1 MSFGMYLPN
10 LKHLRYLV
18 ALNQHQHF
26 HKAAQACFV
35 SQSTLSSA
43 ILKLEQQL
51 GCQLIERNNKSFL
64 FTSQGN
70 AFVEKTR
77 KLLVDANDLVNS
89 AKHYGQTD
97 GGVFNIGCIPTI
109 APYLLTDLV
118 PACQQALK
126 NLLIYFHEDTTDN
139 LLNMLKN
146 GDVDVVILALPIAQS
161 GFESQV
167 VGKDHFFAAGDP
179 KLMAEFIEKQD
190 YQCLPEKSVFLL
202 SNEHCLTKHAISAC
216 KLSGTSRINPFSA
229 TSLATLVQMTAY
241 HQGFTFLPEMAVKK
255 GLSKAEGLTIEK
267 LSGNVYREIALMRR
281 STSTETPIYQKISAI
296 LINLLK

>member
-1 MSFGMYLPN
+1 MYLPN

-18 ALNQHQHF
+18 ALHQHQHF

-51 GCQLIERNNKSFL
+51 GCHLIERDNKSFL
-64 FTSQGN
+64 FTNQGN
-70 AFVEKTR
+70 EFVEKAR
-77 KLLVDANDLVNS
+77 KLLVDANDLVNF
-89 AKHYGQTD
+89 AKQQGEVE

-118 PACQQALK
+118 PACQQKLK
-126 NLLIYFHEDTTDN
+126 KLLIYFREDTTDN
-139 LLNMLKN
+139 LLQMLKN
-146 GDVDVVILALPIAQS
+146 GELDVVILALPIAHS

-167 VGKDHFFAAGDP
+167 VGKDHFFAAGAP
-179 KLMAEFIEKQD
+179 SLMVEFSKQQS
-190 YQCLPEKSVFLL
+190 YQCLPEHSVFLL
-202 SNEHCLTKHAISAC
+202 SNEHCLTEHAISAC
-216 KLSGTSRINPFSA
+216 KLADTSRINAFSA

-241 HQGFTFLPEMAVKK
+241 HQGFTFLPEMAVSK
-255 GLSKAEGLTIEK
+255 GFGKAEGLTIEK
-267 LSGNVYREIALMRR
+267 LPGDVYREIALLRR
-281 STSTETPIYQKISAI
+281 STSAETPIYQKLSAI

>member
-1 MSFGMYLPN
+1 MYLPN

-18 ALNQHQHF
+18 ALHQHQHF

-51 GCQLIERNNKSFL
+51 GCQLIERDNKSFL
-64 FTSQGN
+64 FTNQGN
-70 AFVEKTR
+70 EFVEKAR
-77 KLLVDANDLVNS
+77 KLLVDANDLVS
-89 AKHYGQTD
+89 FAKQQGEVE

-118 PACQQALK
+118 PACQRELK
-126 NLLIYFHEDTTDN
+126 NLLIYFREDTTDN
-139 LLNMLKN
+139 LLQMLKN
-146 GDVDVVILALPIAQS
+146 GELDVVILALPVVQS

-167 VGKDHFFAAGDP
+167 VGKDHFFAAGSP
-179 KLMAEFIEKQD
+179 SLMAKFSKQQN
-190 YQCLPEKSVFLL
+190 YQCLPQHSVFLL

-216 KLSGTSRINPFSA
+216 KLADTSLINAFSA

-255 GLSKAEGLTIEK
+255 GFGKAEGLTIEK
-267 LSGNVYREIALMRR
+267 LAGNVYREIALMRR
-281 STSTETPIYQKISAI
+281 STSAETPIYRKLSSI
-296 LINLLK
+296 LQDLLK

>member
-1 MSFGMYLPN
+1 MYLPN
-10 LKHLRYLV
+10 LKHLHYLV
-18 ALNQHQHF
+18 ALQQHQHF

-51 GCQLIERNNKSFL
+51 GCQLIERDNKSFL

-70 AFVEKTR
+70 KLVEKAR
-77 KLLVDANDLVNS
+77 KLLVDANDLVNF
-89 AKHYGQTD
+89 AKQQGCPD
-97 GGVFNIGCIPTI
+97 GGVLNIGCIPTI

-118 PACQQALK
+118 ATCQQELK
-126 NLLIYFHEDTTDN
+126 DLLIYFREDTTDN
-139 LLNMLKN
+139 LLQMLKN
-146 GDVDVVILALPIAQS
+146 GDLDVVILALPIAYS

-167 VGKDHFFAAGDP
+167 VGRDHFFAAGEA
-179 KLMAEFIEKQD
+179 KLMATFSEKQD
-190 YQCLPEKSVFLL
+190 YQCLPEHSVFLL
-202 SNEHCLTKHAISAC
+202 SNEHCLTKHALTAC
-216 KLSGTSRINPFSA
+216 NLADTSRVNPFSA

-255 GLSKAEGLTIEK
+255 GFAKAEGLVIEK
-267 LSGNVYREIALMRR
+267 LAGNVYREIALMRR
-281 STSTETPIYQKISAI
+281 STSTETSVHHKLAVI

>member
-1 MSFGMYLPN
+1 MYLPN

-18 ALNQHQHF
+18 ALHQHQHF

-51 GCQLIERNNKSFL
+51 NCQLIERDNKSFL

-70 AFVEKTR
+70 DFVEKAR
-77 KLLVDANDLVNS
+77 KLLVDANDLVNG
-89 AKHYGQTD
+89 AKQQGQSD

-118 PACQQALK
+118 PACKRELA
-126 NLLIYFHEDTTDN
+126 NLRIYFREDTTDN

-146 GDVDVVILALPIAQS
+146 GELDVVILALPIAQR
-161 GFESQV
+161 GFESEV
-167 VGKDHFFAAGDP
+167 VGKDHFYAAGDP
-179 KLMAEFIEKQD
+179 KLMTSFCLKQD
-190 YQCLPEKSVFLL
+190 YQCLPEHSVFLL
-202 SNEHCLTKHAISAC
+202 SNEHCLTKHALSAC
-216 KLSGTSRINPFSA
+216 KLADTSRINAFSA
-229 TSLATLVQMTAY
+229 SSLATLVQMTAY

-255 GLSKAEGLTIEK
+255 GFSKAEGLTIDK
-267 LSGNVYREIALMRR
+267 LSGDVYREIALMRR
-281 STSTETPIYQKISAI
+281 STSAATPVYQKLSTI
-296 LINLLK
+296 LVNLLK

>member
-1 MSFGMYLPN
+1 MYLPN

-18 ALNQHQHF
+18 ALHQYQHF

-51 GCQLIERNNKSFL
+51 GCQLIERDNKSFL
-64 FTSQGN
+64 FTNQGN
-70 AFVEKTR
+70 EFVEKAS
-77 KLLVDANDLVNS
+77 KLLVDAKDLVNF
-89 AKHYGQTD
+89 AKQQGQVE

-118 PACQQALK
+118 TACQQELK
-126 NLLIYFHEDTTDN
+126 DLLIYFREDTTDN
-139 LLNMLKN
+139 LLNLLKN
-146 GDVDVVILALPIAQS
+146 GDLDVVILALPIAES

-167 VGKDHFFAAGDP
+167 VGKDHFYAAAVP
-179 KLMAEFIEKQD
+179 HLMAKFSEEQD
-190 YQCLPEKSVFLL
+190 YQCLPQQSVFLL

-216 KLSGTSRINPFSA
+216 KLADTSRINAFSA

-241 HQGFTFLPEMAVKK
+241 HKGFTFLPEMAVNK
-255 GLSKAEGLTIEK
+255 GFGKAEGLAIEK
-267 LSGNVYREIALMRR
+267 LSGDVYREIALMRR
-281 STSTETPIYQKISAI
+281 STSVETSIHQKLSTI
-296 LINLLK
+296 LIDLLK